1 MKRVAAPLFALVL
14 ALLAVALLSAPDED
28 SPRPLVARTAAIA
41 APASRAEVLP
51 VAVAPTDAQADAP
64 DAPAAA
70 PAAAPAVATH
80 VPGDLAIERLVA
92 RLRAGAREGR
102 VASAGLP
109 TRGPAAP
116 GAPTAWS
123 IGRDGRP
130 VPVYGAHERAL
141 LDDEAERVSERR
153 GTLVGT
159 LEEVGRAGLSGF
171 AYDYDDPAAV
181 LEVDLFVDGF
191 LVQTV
196 TADLARAV
204 QPPTA
209 PAARRGFAVGAL
221 PALADDEA
229 HVVQAFARRRGDAGG
244 VELVGSPERVGGNRP
259 PEGVLVDT
267 RDGAL
272 QGYATDPDGPAPVRV
287 HVRLDGRALAPVLAD
302 LPRLEGFE
310 ELGPER
316 ACWFRVPLPALEEG
330 VPHVAQVLLEDAQV
344 AGLLKEAADSPK
356 GLGDASENRLPRGAV
371 TFVNPTQI
379 SGWALD
385 DDVGDAPI
393 SVDVHMDGVFW
404 RRLVADREFA
414 ALVHQ
419 GIASPFHLWLIDVPP
434 ELQDGRTH
442 TVSVFAVNQPEGANP
457 ELQGSPT
464 TFKSVAN
471 TAPTGWVD
479 VADVNVIG
487 GWAYDA
493 DRGAAAVE
501 VEVWIDGALWRV
513 LVADGS
519 RPDLVPVV
527 CPEATHGWSVAA
539 PEVLRDGEF
548 HIVRVLARNHPGGP
562 AQELAG
568 SPRELGGLRC
578 YLGVG
583 LASAPGGLLVNY
595 VAEDSPAAQAGV
607 QVGDVVVGVNDEPAP
622 LDPEPFARWVQARV
636 PGEAITLVLERP
648 EPAPAPPVRH
658 TVFPVLAERGT

>member
-14 ALLAVALLSAPDED
+14 ALLALALLSSSDED
-28 SPRPLVARTAAIA
+28 
-41 APASRAEVLP
+41 E
-51 VAVAPTDAQADAP
+51 AVAPRPAPRVAAVAAPTSALAALPPAPVVAPTIDAP
-64 DAPAAA
+64 APSSTTPPPDPAAA
-70 PAAAPAVATH
+70 PLA
-80 VPGDLAIERLVA
+80 GDLSIERLVA
-92 RLRAGAREGR
+92 RLRAGARDTQ
-102 VASAGLP
+102 VANDGPL

-116 GAPTAWS
+116 GAPTAWLL
-123 IGRDGRP
+123 GHDGRP
-130 VPVYGAHERAL
+130 VPVYNPQERAL
-141 LDDEAERVSERR
+141 LDDEARTVSERR

-159 LEEVGRAGLSGF
+159 LEQVGREGLSGF

-191 LVQTV
+191 LVETV
-196 TADLARAV
+196 RADVAREALGS
-204 QPPTA
+204 A
-209 PAARRGFAVGAL
+209 AWSARRGFKVGAL
-221 PALADDEA
+221 PALAGDEA
-229 HVVQAFARRRGDAGG
+229 HVVQAFARRPGDATGK
-244 VELVGSPERVGGNRP
+244 ELVGSPERVGGNRP

-267 RDGAL
+267 RDGEL
-272 QGYATDPDGPAPVRV
+272 QGYASDPDGSVPVRV
-287 HVRLDGRALAPVLAD
+287 VARLDGRALPPVLAD
-302 LPRLEGFE
+302 LPRLAGFDEGPAH
-310 ELGPER
+310 G
-316 ACWFRVPLPALEEG
+316 WFRIALPAADDDA
-330 VPHVAQVLLEDAQV
+330 PHVVQVLLEDAQV
-344 AGLLKEAADSPK
+344 PGLLREAGDSPK
-356 GLGDASENRLPRGAV
+356 AVGHASDNATPQGAV
-371 TFVNPTQI
+371 TFVNPTQL

-385 DDVGDAPI
+385 PDVGDAPI
-393 SVDVHMDGVFW
+393 SVDVHVDGVFW

-419 GIASPFHLWLIDVPP
+419 PGITSPYHLWLIDVPP

-442 TVSVFAVNQPEGANP
+442 TVSVFAVNQPEGADP
-457 ELQGSPT
+457 ELSGSPT

-493 DRGAAAVE
+493 DRGAAPVE
-501 VEVWIDGALWRV
+501 VEVWIDGALWQV
-513 LVADGS
+513 LVADGN

-527 CPEATHGWSVAA
+527 CPEAAHGWSVAA
-539 PEVLRDGEF
+539 PEALRDGGF

-583 LASAPGGLLVNY
+583 VASAPGGLRVDY
-595 VAEDSPAAQAGV
+595 VAEGSPAAQVGV

-622 LDPEPFARWVQARV
+622 LDPEPFARWIQARV

-648 EPAPAPPVRH
+648 ELAPAPPARH
-658 TVFPVLAERGT
+658 TVFPVLAERGS